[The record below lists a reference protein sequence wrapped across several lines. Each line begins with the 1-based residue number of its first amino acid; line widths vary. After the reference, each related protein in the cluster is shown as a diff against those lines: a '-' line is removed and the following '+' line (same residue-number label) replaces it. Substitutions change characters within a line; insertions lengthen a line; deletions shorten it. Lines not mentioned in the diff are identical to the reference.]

1 MPICQTKKQQQHSM
15 DMFNKVSEM
24 VTTTNLTIFRSKKDD
39 VINDLSKIRFGIKE
53 KIRQCSI

>member
-1 MPICQTKKQQQHSM
+1 M

-24 VTTTNLTIFRSKKDD
+24 VTTTNLTIFRSRKDD